1 MKKFLFNVCC
11 LSIIWILFSLGGR
24 ALLIYS
30 SSVWLQKN
38 VIPEHKTTLV
48 LGNSTAAYIF
58 NDTILPN
65 YENVAD
71 QGFTNSEA
79 YNCLKYAI
87 EYNKT
92 RIDTV
97 ILEIGAPQLYAVN
110 DSYLNSM
117 NYIDRFEKFSVFD
130 HIGFIKQHY
139 TNYEYLVQILTS
151 IPIEILSQRD
161 IRGHGYYVSG
171 IDSYSEKVKK
181 FKGYKKQ
188 ESFIAGDDKNISEL
202 DIYEKCNNQI
212 AYLKKISDYCIDK
225 NLTLIIF
232 NPPVDTSLISEP
244 HVAYKKVLQKILP
257 PKTLIAD
264 YYNFK
269 FSNKDCLSDV
279 LHVTYLGSMELC
291 NSIKNC
297 GLKLMTIEE
306 YCSD

>member
-11 LSIIWILFSLGGR
+11 FSIIYILFSLGCR
-24 ALLIYS
+24 FLIIYA
-30 SSVWLQKN
+30 SSVWLQRN

-65 YENVAD
+65 YENAAD

-79 YNCLKYAI
+79 YNCLRYAI

-110 DSYLNSM
+110 DSYLNTM
-117 NYIDRFEKFSVFD
+117 NYIGRFEQFSVFD
-130 HIGFIKQHY
+130 HLGCINQHK
-139 TNYEYLVQILTS
+139 TNFEYLVQIHTS
-151 IPIEILSQRD
+151 IPIKMLSQRD
-161 IRGHGYYVSG
+161 IRGHGYYISG
-171 IDSYSEKVKK
+171 IESLAAKEKKLLLYKNQEQFLAGNDKIISEK
-181 FKGYKKQ
+181 
-188 ESFIAGDDKNISEL
+188 

-212 AYLKKISDYCIDK
+212 QYLRKISNYCIDN

-232 NPPVDTSLISEP
+232 NPPVDTSLISEA
-244 HVAYKKVLQKILP
+244 HIAYKKVLQKVLP

-279 LHVTYLGSMELC
+279 LHVS
-291 NSIKNC
+291 
-297 GLKLMTIEE
+297 
-306 YCSD
+306 